1 MYLLLGC
8 LSCLAQD
15 KSFSSTPKREKNL
28 KSIGMLTTNITDFLW
43 IDYLIYL
50 CFNELGMI
58 NKQRTP
64 AGLEHAEKA
73 ANIEGDRQL
82 SYWSF
87 LLINL

>member
-1 MYLLLGC
+1 
-8 LSCLAQD
+8 
-15 KSFSSTPKREKNL
+15 
-28 KSIGMLTTNITDFLW
+28 
-43 IDYLIYL
+43 
-50 CFNELGMI
+50 MI